1 MFQVFI
7 SLNFGLWFTAN
18 ENSNFSV
25 CRAKSVIKTKVFN
38 ALMLDTKKYDH
49 VHHSMLGRGSSC
61 MADGSGAALQGPDG
75 LRLC

>member
-7 SLNFGLWFTAN
+7 SLNFGLWFTAD

-25 CRAKSVIKTKVFN
+25 FRAKSVIKTKVFN

-49 VHHSMLGRGSSC
+49 VHHSMLGRGSPAWL
-61 MADGSGAALQGPDG
+61 MAVVQLCRGPDG